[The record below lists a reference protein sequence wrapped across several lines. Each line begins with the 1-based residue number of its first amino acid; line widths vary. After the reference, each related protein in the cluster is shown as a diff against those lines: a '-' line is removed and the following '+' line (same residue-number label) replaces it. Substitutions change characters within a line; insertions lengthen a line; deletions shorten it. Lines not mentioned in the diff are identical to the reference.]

1 MSSIK
6 NGRSADQIETDLN
19 RTIQKMLEL
28 QDKGEYVEAEDL
40 RVKSEQL
47 KKQYEKR
54 RLYEME
60 LRHRD
65 ED

>member
-1 MSSIK
+1 
-6 NGRSADQIETDLN
+6 
-19 RTIQKMLEL
+19 MLSL

-40 RVKSEQL
+40 RIRSEEL

-60 LRHRD
+60 LRHH
-65 ED
+65 